1 MRLQGGRQS
10 FELFL
15 SFQNVT
21 FFQTKPRSTRANILQ
36 LPNPNDPTKT
46 HACFNLEKGP
56 LLSSNKKC
64 ILRTPTYISYYV
76 SILFFLL
83 SEHLILVVFNVAAR
97 APLHAHP
104 SIFTVNGSVPPIVAA
119 RVPLSPS
126 CGCTGLG
133 DLTIQLYANEL
144 SLSLS
149 LSVWYPTN
157 THGETARGFTRVR
170 KTDLFSTRPFTSNR
184 NLSPAFSR

>member
-1 MRLQGGRQS
+1 MY
-10 FELFL
+10 F
-15 SFQNVT
+15 
-21 FFQTKPRSTRANILQ
+21 
-36 LPNPNDPTKT
+36 T
-46 HACFNLEKGP
+46 H
-56 LLSSNKKC
+56 
-64 ILRTPTYISYYV
+64 ISYYV

-149 LSVWYPTN
+149 L
-157 THGETARGFTRVR
+157 
-170 KTDLFSTRPFTSNR
+170 
-184 NLSPAFSR
+184 

>member
-1 MRLQGGRQS
+1 MKAEMRLQGGRQS

-97 APLHAHP
+97 APLHANP
-104 SIFTVNGSVPPIVAA
+104 FMPTQVFLRLMAA
-119 RVPLSPS
+119 CLLLLRRV
-126 CGCTGLG
+126 
-133 DLTIQLYANEL
+133 
-144 SLSLS
+144 SLS
-149 LSVWYPTN
+149 
-157 THGETARGFTRVR
+157 
-170 KTDLFSTRPFTSNR
+170 RPHAGVQDWGT
-184 NLSPAFSR
+184 

>member
-149 LSVWYPTN
+149 LSVIPYK
-157 THGETARGFTRVR
+157 HTRR
-170 KTDLFSTRPFTSNR
+170 DCAWFHPR
-184 NLSPAFSR
+184 A